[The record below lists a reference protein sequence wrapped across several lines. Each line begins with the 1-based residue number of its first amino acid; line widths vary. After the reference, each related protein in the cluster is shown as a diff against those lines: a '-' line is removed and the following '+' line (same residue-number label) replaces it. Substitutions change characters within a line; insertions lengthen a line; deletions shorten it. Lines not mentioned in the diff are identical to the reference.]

1 MGRTISNLIK
11 RINQHLPKT
20 LLVKIKVFNK
30 EKKVDNLQKINSSS
44 AIGQHLINYLKYL
57 KSYNFDNF
65 KIISRARNEFHLKL

>member
-30 EKKVDNLQKINSSS
+30 EKKVDNLQKINRSS